1 MDLSATAI
9 STRSWPMSKDLVS
22 QLMKHVQVGSGDS
35 PCWCWVG
42 AMDGNGYGSVRVRGQ
57 TCKAHRVAFCAH
69 RRSIPEGMDLDHLC
83 RNRACINPEHLEPVT
98 RRTNTLRGNHQNVVI
113 RRTGICKNGHDMNM
127 TGRYYRRNG
136 RGSQCAECSR
146 ERSRLR
152 SQRQRELATPEASP
166 ASHAQ
171 ASGQ

>member
-1 MDLSATAI
+1 M
-9 STRSWPMSKDLVS
+9 
-22 QLMKHVQVGSGDS
+22 
-35 PCWCWVG
+35 
-42 AMDGNGYGSVRVRGQ
+42 AMDQFAFADKRARRIESHSVRTGGRYQ
-57 TCKAHRVAFCAH
+57 
-69 RRSIPEGMDLDHLC
+69 MDLDHLC